1 MTSIFF
7 YHFCFDITAMS
18 TKNAKSLV
26 PFLSPFWPREIL
38 GRIAAVMPHRAAAVY
53 PRQTRPTLILRSV
66 NAALLEGTLPSYHKA
81 RRDSSAILRCE
92 VTSTSGVGGGGRAP
106 VPELTPASPKIFF
119 KAEPPSQKPTYAPAP
134 QIMNFFTC
142 IIENHLHENI
152 Q

>member
-1 MTSIFF
+1 MARKISGTGGRN
-7 YHFCFDITAMS
+7 T
-18 TKNAKSLV
+18 V
-26 PFLSPFWPREIL
+26 PNWNFRQVWRSFWAVQSFWPREIL

-119 KAEPPSQKPTYAPAP
+119 KAEPPKSKTYLRPCAP
-134 QIMNFFTC
+134 
-142 IIENHLHENI
+142 NHEFLYLHHRESFA
-152 Q
+152 